1 MNTGETVVRESCALL
16 KPILEELMSGKY
28 IATDSV
34 YESFSNQLLV
44 NNINR
49 EQIET

>member
-1 MNTGETVVRESCALL
+1 MNTGETVVRESYALL

-34 YESFSNQLLV
+34 YETFADQLLV

-49 EQIET
+49 EQTET